1 MEEEYLE
8 DMDAWYRDKMLH
20 AQRAYKYLKKEAEQE
35 GETGKVLTL
44 NQEDLVDQWF
54 DDIQVKWVMS

>member
-8 DMDAWYRDKMLH
+8 DMDAWYRNKMLQ
-20 AQRAYKYLKKEAEQE
+20 AQKAYKYLKKEAEQ

-54 DDIQVKWVMS
+54 EDFKV

>member
-8 DMDAWYRDKMLH
+8 DMDAWYRNKMLQ
-20 AQRAYKYLKKEAEQE
+20 AQKAYKYLKKEAEQD
-35 GETGKVLTL
+35 ETGKVLTL

-54 DDIQVKWVMS
+54 EDFKV